1 MSITNAVKQKMISD
15 YISNPQGRA
24 KLAASMTQPL
34 RLRRDY
40 LSVGRKT
47 FLVEQ
52 LPDGALPIYDK
63 DPDVTAYVVGEEG
76 ENILAVTKP
85 RRVIFPLFEI
95 ASNPEIPLTQIKE
108 RRFDLIER
116 AQDLARSQ
124 IQAAEDERVFAV
136 LDAIATNGFDSIAGG
151 ENADIPVVAP
161 ITGAVLAD
169 AFSLIERHDLRV
181 ARVFMN
187 ARDYADLRKFGRDI
201 LDIETQRDLLK
212 TGLMG
217 TLWGSQIIV
226 SRLVPVGTVYV
237 CCEPE
242 MFGRIPV
249 RTELTVLSCRR
260 PEGTHHRVQLL
271 REHRTGRLQP
281 EGSRPP
287 DHHAYLIRLNG
298 PRTPDRIFRSGVSRF
313 RMGIVAQRW
322 GCRCW
327 LLSRERS
334 VRGNPP
340 SVGNWPKSWV
350 LKWFQNL
357 CGTTRIC
364 RTSMRTPT
372 VGPSPHRCSW
382 LPIGSAATGTCLGS
396 RAGSC
401 STDSCSRTA
410 CSPRCVVTWAT

>member
-1 MSITNAVKQKMISD
+1 MSVNNSVKAKLISE
-15 YISNPQGRA
+15 YIGTAAGRA

-40 LSVGRKT
+40 MAVGRKT

-63 DPDVTAYVVGEEG
+63 DPDVTAYVIGEEG
-76 ENILAVTKP
+76 ENIIAVTKP

-116 AQDLARSQ
+116 AQDLARAQ

-136 LDAIATNGFDSIAGG
+136 LDAIAANGFDSVGSV
-151 ENADIPVVAP
+151 NADIPVVAP
-161 ITGAVLAD
+161 LSGDVLAD

-212 TGLMG
+212 TGLMA
-217 TLWGSQIIV
+217 TLWGAQIIV

-242 MFGRIPV
+242 MFGRMPV
-249 RTELTVLSCRR
+249 RTELTVLSADDPKARTIGFSCFENLGIGAFNPRGLARLTITR
-260 PEGTHHRVQLL
+260 P
-271 REHRTGRLQP
+271 
-281 EGSRPP
+281 
-287 DHHAYLIRLNG
+287 
-298 PRTPDRIFRSGVSRF
+298 
-313 RMGIVAQRW
+313 
-322 GCRCW
+322 
-327 LLSRERS
+327 
-334 VRGNPP
+334 
-340 SVGNWPKSWV
+340 
-350 LKWFQNL
+350 
-357 CGTTRIC
+357 
-364 RTSMRTPT
+364 
-372 VGPSPHRCSW
+372 
-382 LPIGSAATGTCLGS
+382 
-396 RAGSC
+396 
-401 STDSCSRTA
+401 
-410 CSPRCVVTWAT
+410 